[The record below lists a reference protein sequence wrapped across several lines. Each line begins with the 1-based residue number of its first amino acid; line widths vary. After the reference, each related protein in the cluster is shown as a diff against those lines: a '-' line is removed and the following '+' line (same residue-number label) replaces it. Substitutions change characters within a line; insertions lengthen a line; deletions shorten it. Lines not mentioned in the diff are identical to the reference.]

1 VNFNGQRVDAGDRL
15 YLAAGMPTL
24 LLWGERDPIIPV
36 EHGQRAQERMPASR
50 LMTFPD
56 AGHFPHIDD
65 PHGFASTVLEFLE
78 QTAPSCL
85 TPAAWSELLR
95 EEPPSDADPAGR
107 GRGSARRQS
116 RKESALSNR

>member
-1 VNFNGQRVDAGDRL
+1 VNFSGQRVDAGDRL

-50 LMTFPD
+50 LLTFPD

-65 PHGFASTVLEFLE
+65 PPRLRLNGARVPRADRALLPHASGME
-78 QTAPSCL
+78 
-85 TPAAWSELLR
+85 
-95 EEPPSDADPAGR
+95 
-107 GRGSARRQS
+107 
-116 RKESALSNR
+116 